1 MSDPPRA
8 PRDDELEELS
18 DDVILA
24 QESAVHAPQRRT
36 NVTTDHPTV
45 VISEQAA
52 GERRRQP
59 TMRTRRSEK
68 TVVIRDRRKLD
79 KMRQAISDRQE
90 LKRKPPLVE
99 KRTLYLLAAAAV
111 GSLVVGSL
119 IAALVDARK
128 PDLEPVLSAS
138 AAPPPAASASAQH
151 IDTVELDS
159 LPVDKSRRH
168 VSR

>member
-8 PRDDELEELS
+8 PSDDELEELS
-18 DDVILA
+18 DEVILA
-24 QESAVHAPQRRT
+24 QESAVHTPQRRA
-36 NVTTDHPTV
+36 NVTTDHPSV
-45 VISEQAA
+45 VISEDSTQ
-52 GERRRQP
+52 RRRLP
-59 TMRTRRSEK
+59 TMRARRTEK

-79 KMRQAISDRQE
+79 QMRQAISERQE

-119 IAALVDARK
+119 IAAFVDSRK

-138 AAPPPAASASAQH
+138 AAPPPRASATVQH

-159 LPVDKSRRH
+159 LPLDKSRRR
-168 VSR
+168 VNR